1 MAVNIFMPDLSA
13 SSGTVTLA
21 RWLRAEGDAISAGDI
36 LAEMEADKATIE
48 IEAPADGILGRILV
62 PDGTQGVCADQ
73 VVGIVV
79 RSDEKVPDISGMD
92 VRTVPNPA
100 QETVAEVPLPVR
112 EEKARAPVVSG
123 RETRARIFAS
133 PVARRLARL
142 HEVDLKQVDGSGPQG
157 RILRRD
163 IDCLLS
169 GSKTVAQE
177 TEKPKDEGDRVAMS
191 GMRRVIAERLTKAK
205 QTIPHFYVSVDVQV
219 DALLTLRDELNRVA
233 PAPDAPDTFCL
244 SVNDML
250 IRAASVAFVAVP
262 SMNVMY
268 SEEALLFPR
277 QVDIAVAVSVPD
289 GLLVPVV
296 RDAGRKSLATT
307 SREVRALIER
317 ARAGKLRADEMQG
330 GCFTISNVGMF
341 GVDTV
346 TPIINPPHAAILGI
360 GAISR
365 RPVVREEQFAI
376 ASLMTCTLCVD
387 HRVVDGALAAQWL
400 GTFRNIVE
408 QPIRL
413 LT

>member
-79 RSDEKVPDISGMD
+79 RSDEKIPDISGMD

-163 IDCLLS
+163 IDRLLS

-219 DALLTLRDELNRVA
+219 DALLTLRDELNHVA
-233 PAPDAPDTFCL
+233 PAPPSPDTFHL

-250 IRAASVAFVAVP
+250 IRAASAAFVAVP

-268 SEEALLFPR
+268 SADALVFPR

-289 GLLVPVV
+289 GLLVPVL

>member
-79 RSDEKVPDISGMD
+79 GSDEKLPDISGMNAG
-92 VRTVPNPA
+92 TVPHPA
-100 QETVAEVPLPVR
+100 QKAVAEVSLPVR
-112 EEKARAPVVSG
+112 EEKVSIPAVPDG
-123 RETRARIFAS
+123 ETRTRIFAS

-142 HEVDLKQVDGSGPQG
+142 HDVDLKQVDGSGPQG

-163 IDCLLS
+163 IDRLVPD
-169 GSKTVAQE
+169 KTIARE
-177 TEKPKDEGDRVAMS
+177 TEKPEDKGDHVAMS

-233 PAPDAPDTFCL
+233 PAPDAPDTFRL

-307 SREVRALIER
+307 SREVRSLIER
-317 ARAGKLRADEMQG
+317 ARAGKLRVDEMQG

-341 GVDTV
+341 GVDTL

-400 GTFRNIVE
+400 GTFRTIVE